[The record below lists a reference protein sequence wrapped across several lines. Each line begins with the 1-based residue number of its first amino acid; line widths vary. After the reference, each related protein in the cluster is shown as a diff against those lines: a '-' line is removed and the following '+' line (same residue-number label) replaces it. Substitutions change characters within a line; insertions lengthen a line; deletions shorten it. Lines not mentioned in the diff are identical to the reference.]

1 MHKLR
6 TSKRPTSRTARRRGA
21 TIVESAIVLP
31 VLLLILFAM
40 LDLGV
45 ASVRYNALAE
55 VSRRVA
61 RETILHGSLA
71 PQAVGTWGPEAFEG
85 TAGDDSDLVAAAA
98 IATATMDDEEVNIRI
113 SWPDGDNSPR
123 DRVRVEVDYRH
134 QSLVP
139 GLLPWGSF
147 DLNSA
152 TTMHIVN

>member
-1 MHKLR
+1 LF
-6 TSKRPTSRTARRRGA
+6 
-21 TIVESAIVLP
+21 
-31 VLLLILFAM
+31 ILFAM

-55 VSRRVA
+55 VSRRIA

-85 TAGDDSDLVAAAA
+85 TADDDSDLVAAAA
-98 IATATMDDEEVNIRI
+98 IATTAMDDAQVNIRI

-123 DRVRVEVDYRH
+123 DRVRVEVDYQH

-147 DLNSA
+147 DLNSV